1 MFKRTLEGVGYGLG
15 PEIGDRGRRER
26 RRRLECGVQRI
37 MGASSRSEGEPRR
50 PSMGLRLL
58 AGAEVAIYAAAAVVL
73 AALVAVVLVKGT
85 VEFIDGISKGV
96 PNATVRML
104 DSVLLMLML
113 VELLHTV
120 GISLREHTLVAE
132 PFLIVGLIA
141 AIRRMLAI
149 TAEVGLPTPE
159 KAEEFRLVM
168 LELGLLTVFLLVAVL
183 ALIALHRW
191 GRRQWSGSPE
201 AEE

>member
-1 MFKRTLEGVGYGLG
+1 M
-15 PEIGDRGRRER
+15 
-26 RRRLECGVQRI
+26 
-37 MGASSRSEGEPRR
+37 
-50 PSMGLRLL
+50 L